1 MTVLF
6 LYNAPGCCY
15 NEEKGGGAVEQGQI
29 LKGYRDDDTLRGSF
43 DRLARRTFD
52 LTFEDWYQNGF
63 WGDDYIPY
71 SVVIDGAVAANVS
84 VNRTNFVLDGETKR
98 FIQLGTVMTDERYR
112 NRGLIRRLMTEI
124 DRDFAGQADGVYLF
138 ANDSVLDFY
147 PKFGFRR
154 AAETEYTKAVE
165 TAGAAFAEP
174 TPMRDAAAWTTLVG
188 AIRESAPCGR
198 FSLSGNTGLP
208 LFYVSK
214 FMQDCVCRIGNDTY
228 AVAEREGETLCLHAV
243 YAPEPPDLDAVVRA
257 FGAGVR
263 QVRLSFTPQNS
274 AGWTPHARREAD
286 TTLFVRGAGFDDFER
301 RGLMLP
307 VLAHA

>member
-1 MTVLF
+1 M
-6 LYNAPGCCY
+6 
-15 NEEKGGGAVEQGQI
+15 EQGQI
-29 LKGYRDDDTLRGSF
+29 VKGYRNDDALRGSF

-52 LTFEDWYQNGF
+52 LAFEDWYQNGF

-84 VNRTNFVLDGETKR
+84 VNRTDFVLGGETKH

-112 NRGLIRRLMTEI
+112 NRGLIRRLMAEI
-124 DRDFAGQADGVYLF
+124 DRDFAGRADGVYLF
-138 ANDSVLDFY
+138 ANDSVLNFY

-154 AAETEYTKAVE
+154 AVELEYTRAVE

-174 TPMRDAAAWTTLVG
+174 VPMRDAAAWAALTG
-188 AIRESAPCGR
+188 AIQASAPCGR

-214 FMQDCVCRIGNDTY
+214 FMQDCVCRIGDDAY
-228 AVAEREGETLCLHAV
+228 AVAEQEGGTLCLHAV
-243 YAPEPPDLDAVVRA
+243 YAPAPPDLDVVVRA

-263 QVRLSFTPQNS
+263 QVRLGFTPQSS

-301 RGLMLP
+301 RGLMFP